1 MADLGVRY
9 LGMELGSP
17 LVASSSPL
25 TGSLEGLR
33 RLEAAGAG
41 AVVLPSLFEEDLAEE
56 ARQVDRLLATGATA
70 AEVRAG
76 HPAQAGYGA
85 GPAAYL
91 ALVAQAKAALSIPV
105 VASLNG
111 VSRGGW
117 VRYAARLEAAG
128 ADALELNIYYISSR
142 PGLSASEVEWHYLEV
157 VRAVRQTI
165 AIPLAVKLS
174 PYFSSLVN
182 LAGQLVE
189 AGADGLVLFNR
200 FYQPDLD
207 IEALEVVPAL
217 ELSSSAE
224 LRLPLRWI
232 AILHRRHRVSLA
244 ASTGVHTATDV
255 VKVLL
260 AGADVA
266 MMTSALLRH
275 GPDHLRPV
283 EVQVRDWMDRH
294 SFETLDQ
301 LRGRLSQRS
310 VPDPAAFERSNYIK
324 TLASHAAVSGARRPE
339 GSR

>member
-1 MADLGVRY
+1 MADLRTRY
-9 LGMELGSP
+9 LGMELRSP

-25 TGSLEGLR
+25 TGSLDGLR

-41 AVVLPSLFEEDLAEE
+41 AVVLPSLFEEELAEPGSRPGAGQGGQE
-56 ARQVDRLLATGATA
+56 ADR
-70 AEVRAG
+70 
-76 HPAQAGYGA
+76 AGYGA

-91 ALVAQAKAALSIPV
+91 SLVAQAKAALGIPV

-117 VRYAARLEAAG
+117 SSYAARLEEAG
-128 ADALELNIYYISSR
+128 ADALELNVYYVSSR
-142 PGLSASEVEWHYLEV
+142 PGLSGSDVEWHYLDV
-157 VRAVRQTI
+157 VRAVRRATRL
-165 AIPLAVKLS
+165 PLAVKLS
-174 PYFSSLVN
+174 PYFSSMAN

-207 IEALEVVPAL
+207 IEAMEVRPAL
-217 ELSSSAE
+217 ELSSSVE

-244 ASTGVHTATDV
+244 ASTGVHTATDAL
-255 VKVLL
+255 KVLL

-266 MMTSALLRH
+266 MMTSALLRN
-275 GPDHLRPV
+275 GPDHLRPLEV
-283 EVQVRDWMDRH
+283 ELRDWMDRH
-294 SFETLDQ
+294 GFGTLDQ

-310 VPDPAAFERSNYIK
+310 VPDPAAFERANYIR
-324 TLASHAAVSGARRPE
+324 TLASHPLPGRAPR
-339 GSR
+339 